1 MRITKVLLVC
11 IFTIVVVLGCQSE
24 KKKASTEKT
33 ETPQAQQT
41 QAPETAVAAVE
52 EITLSVSNM
61 T

>member
-1 MRITKVLLVC
+1 MRITRVLLGC

-24 KKKASTEKT
+24 KKASTEKT
-33 ETPQAQQT
+33 ETPQTQQSPVT
-41 QAPETAVAAVE
+41 AVE

>member
-1 MRITKVLLVC
+1 MRITRVLLVC

-24 KKKASTEKT
+24 KKASTEKT
-33 ETPQAQQT
+33 ETAQTQQT
-41 QAPETAVAAVE
+41 PVAAVE

>member
-24 KKKASTEKT
+24 KKEASTEKT
-33 ETPQAQQT
+33 QTPQVQ
-41 QAPETAVAAVE
+41 ETAVAAVE

>member
-1 MRITKVLLVC
+1 MRITRVLLVC

-24 KKKASTEKT
+24 KKASTEKT
-33 ETPQAQQT
+33 ETPQVQ
-41 QAPETAVAAVE
+41 ETAVAAVE

>member
-1 MRITKVLLVC
+1 MRITRVLLVC

-24 KKKASTEKT
+24 KKEASTEKT

-41 QAPETAVAAVE
+41 PVAAVE

>member
-1 MRITKVLLVC
+1 MRITRVLLIC

-24 KKKASTEKT
+24 KKEASTEKT
-33 ETPQAQQT
+33 ETPQTQQT
-41 QAPETAVAAVE
+41 PVAAVE

>member
-1 MRITKVLLVC
+1 MRITRVLLVC

-24 KKKASTEKT
+24 KKEVSTEKS

-41 QAPETAVAAVE
+41 PVAAVE

>member
-1 MRITKVLLVC
+1 MYIAKVLLVC
-11 IFTIVVVLGCQSE
+11 VFAIVMVLGCQSE
-24 KKKASTEKT
+24 KKEASTEKT

-41 QAPETAVAAVE
+41 MVAAVE

>member
-1 MRITKVLLVC
+1 MHTIRLLLVC

-24 KKKASTEKT
+24 KKEASTEKT
-33 ETPQAQQT
+33 ETPQAQKT
-41 QAPETAVAAVE
+41 PVSAVE